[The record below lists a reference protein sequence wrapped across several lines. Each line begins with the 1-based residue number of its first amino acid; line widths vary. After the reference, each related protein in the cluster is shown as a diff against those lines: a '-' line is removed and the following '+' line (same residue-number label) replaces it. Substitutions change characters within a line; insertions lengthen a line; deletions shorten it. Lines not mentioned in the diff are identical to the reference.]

1 MNNLFDIFGP
11 PLIASF
17 SSAICYLVAR
27 RDFPPR
33 DAVLV
38 VIGVLIVGP
47 VLAQIASAWVGVS
60 AGWLG
65 LFFGFALIWTIDQVA
80 GKRSYGK

>member
-1 MNNLFDIFGP
+1 MNNPFDIFGP
-11 PLIASF
+11 ALVASF
-17 SSAICYLVAR
+17 ASAICYLVAR

-33 DAVLV
+33 AAVLV

-47 VLAQIASAWVGVS
+47 VLAKMAGSWTGIS

-65 LFFGFALIWTIDQVA
+65 LFFGFALIWTIDQFA
-80 GKRSYGK
+80 GKALDRK

>member
-11 PLIASF
+11 ALIASF
-17 SSAICYLVAR
+17 SSAICYLIAR

-33 DAVLV
+33 AAILV
-38 VIGVLIVGP
+38 VICVLIIGP
-47 VLAQIASAWVGVS
+47 VLAQVAGSWTGIS

-65 LFFGFALIWTIDQVA
+65 LFFGLALIWTIDQVA
-80 GKRSYGK
+80 GSALKSK

>member
-11 PLIASF
+11 ALIASF

-33 DAVLV
+33 AAVLV

-47 VLAQIASAWVGVS
+47 VLAQVVSAWVGVS
-60 AGWLG
+60 PGWLG
-65 LFFGFALIWTIDQVA
+65 LFFGFALVWTIDQVA
-80 GKRSYGK
+80 RKRSYGK

>member
-1 MNNLFDIFGP
+1 MNNLFDIFGSA
-11 PLIASF
+11 LVASF

-33 DAVLV
+33 AAVFV
-38 VIGVLIVGP
+38 VIGVLVIGP
-47 VLAQIASAWVGVS
+47 ILAQIVSAWVGVS
-60 AGWLG
+60 AGWPS

-80 GKRSYGK
+80 GSALKSK

>member
-1 MNNLFDIFGP
+1 MNNLFDILGP
-11 PLIASF
+11 ALVASF
-17 SSAICYLVAR
+17 SSAVCYLVAR

-33 DAVLV
+33 AAVLV
-38 VIGVLIVGP
+38 VIGVLIIGP
-47 VLAQIASAWVGVS
+47 ILAQVASTWTGVS

-65 LFFGFALIWTIDQVA
+65 QFFGFALIWTIDQVA

>member
-11 PLIASF
+11 ALVASF

-27 RDFPPR
+27 REFPPQA
-33 DAVLV
+33 AVLV

-47 VLAQIASAWVGVS
+47 ALAQLVGAWTGVS

-80 GKRSYGK
+80 GRVLKSE

>member
-11 PLIASF
+11 ALVASF
-17 SSAICYLVAR
+17 SSAVCYLVAR

-33 DAVLV
+33 AAVIV

-47 VLAQIASAWVGVS
+47 ALAQIVSAWTGVS

-65 LFFGFALIWTIDQVA
+65 LFFGFALICTIDQVA

>member
-11 PLIASF
+11 ALIASF
-17 SSAICYLVAR
+17 SSAVCYLVAR

-38 VIGVLIVGP
+38 VIAVLILGP

-65 LFFGFALIWTIDQVA
+65 LLFGFALI
-80 GKRSYGK
+80 